1 MNKLKEK
8 PEVQE
13 EPETEEVEQDRP
25 KKKKRNWLLNSLDVT
40 NWLNYEMVSANL
52 PFILFI
58 AFIGIIYIANAHYAE
73 KSVRETN
80 DIEKKMK
87 QLQWEY
93 TTTKSELEYNSKQS
107 EVAKLVGQDGLKEL
121 TVPPQKI
128 NNNHGH

>member
-13 EPETEEVEQDRP
+13 EPETEEVEQQP
-25 KKKKRNWLLNSLDVT
+25 KKKKKNWLLNSLDVT
-40 NWLNYEMVSANL
+40 NWVNYEMVSNNL
-52 PFILFI
+52 PYILFM
-58 AFIGIIYIANAHYAE
+58 AFLGIVYIANAHYAE

-87 QLQWEY
+87 ELQWEY

-107 EVAKLVGQDGLKEL
+107 EVAKMVEQDGLKEL

-128 NNNHGH
+128 TITHGH